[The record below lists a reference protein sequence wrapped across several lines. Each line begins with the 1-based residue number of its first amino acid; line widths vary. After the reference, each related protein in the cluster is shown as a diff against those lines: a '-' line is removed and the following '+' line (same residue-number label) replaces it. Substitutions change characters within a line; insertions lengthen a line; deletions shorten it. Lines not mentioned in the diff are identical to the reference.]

1 MLANKRL
8 SLVRIVTVKEIFQ
21 FILLLILFSIAK
33 VGFAED
39 DFIISKAYFEDKS
52 NLLRLD
58 EVKKQSFTEYDGFLA
73 KGYNDSAFWL
83 RLKVAPKKH
92 SSENS
97 GFNDY
102 LVMIIRPANLDE
114 IQVYDPLDTE
124 NVPYLLGDTI
134 EIDRNYKNQNQSL
147 NLNKIIA
154 RGDIPRDI
162 WLRLKTSGANLIDVR
177 AYVQSDA
184 YRFEKKR
191 EFLYE
196 FNIAYFLF
204 FLIWSLYCLTFSKK
218 IVIGA
223 FAIKQIFGLT
233 STILLYGYFRFLFGD
248 DFSAAFIN
256 KLTSINIILYGTAS
270 VYFDYTLLKELQ
282 SKKQGSK
289 ILLLLILCCPFE
301 LLLLYSGYA
310 MQALQLNMIITAIS
324 PLFSLFIVIICK
336 DDILKTQDRSLVLSH
351 KILLFSYFIISI
363 LSLLFLLSIFGFLPC
378 DERVLNGRVMQGFI
392 AGILL
397 IIVLRIRSN
406 QIEKNRQ
413 LAIKQIELKQQ
424 ELDIE
429 WQHQEEKSQF
439 LGILAHDLKTPL
451 ALIKMVLGIKEFS
464 VEHINY
470 LNNAVNDMNSVIER
484 CLQVSELEER
494 KLSLVFKEINLLNLL
509 NELKNQS
516 PAHRRININCDSSLV
531 FQTDDQILQII
542 LSNLI
547 DNANKYSASHTS
559 IYINV
564 SKSFHNNCDG
574 VEIAI
579 DNIPGSVGWPDPDK
593 VFQKYYRANNQQL
606 SGSGQ
611 GLYLIK
617 NLAVVL
623 GGYIRYIPYKFH
635 VSFILW
641 LPNNPVE
648 PEKLSLPINS

>member
-1 MLANKRL
+1 MQLEA
-8 SLVRIVTVKEIFQ
+8 VR
-21 FILLLILFSIAK
+21 
-33 VGFAED
+33 
-39 DFIISKAYFEDKS
+39 
-52 NLLRLD
+52 
-58 EVKKQSFTEYDGFLA
+58 KQSFIEYDGFLA

-83 RLKVAPKKH
+83 RLKVDPKKH
-92 SSENS
+92 LSKKSDL
-97 GFNDY
+97 NDY
-102 LVMIIRPANLDE
+102 LVMVIRPANLDE
-114 IQVYDPLDTE
+114 IQVYDPLDSE

-134 EIDRNYKNQNQSL
+134 EVDRNYKNQNQSL
-147 NLNKIIA
+147 NINKIIA
-154 RGDIPRDI
+154 RGDAPRDI

-177 AYVQSDA
+177 AYIQSDV

-196 FNIAYFLF
+196 FNIAYCLF
-204 FLIWSLYCLTFSKK
+204 FLIWCLYCLTFSKK
-218 IVIGA
+218 TVIVA
-223 FAIKQIFGLT
+223 FAIKQVFGLT
-233 STILLYGYFRFLFGD
+233 LTILLYGYFRFLFSD
-248 DFSAAFIN
+248 DFSAAFID
-256 KLTSINIILYGTAS
+256 KLSSSNVILYGTAS
-270 VYFDYTLLKELQ
+270 VYFDYALLKELQ

-301 LLLLYSGYA
+301 LLLLYSGFA
-310 MQALQLNMIITAIS
+310 MYALQLNMIITAIS
-324 PLFSLFIVIICK
+324 PFFSFFIAVFYK
-336 DDILKTQDRSLVLSH
+336 GDILKSQDRSLVLSYN
-351 KILLFSYFIISI
+351 ILLFSYFLISI
-363 LSLLFLLSIFGFLPC
+363 LSILFLLSIFGFLPF

-397 IIVLRIRSN
+397 ITVLRIHSN

-413 LAIKQIELKQQ
+413 LAIKKIELKQQ

-451 ALIKMVLGIKEFS
+451 ALIKMVLGIKDFS
-464 VEHINY
+464 VDHINY

-494 KLSLVFKEINLLNLL
+494 KLSLIFTEINLLNVL
-509 NELKNQS
+509 NELKKQS
-516 PAHRRININCDSSLV
+516 PAHRRINVNCDKSLTL
-531 FQTDDQILQII
+531 QTDDQILQII

-547 DNANKYSASHTS
+547 DNANKYSASHTG
-559 IYINV
+559 IFINV
-564 SKSFHNNCDG
+564 SRCFHNNCNG
-574 VEIAI
+574 IEIAI

-617 NLAVVL
+617 KLAVIL
-623 GGYIRYIPYKFH
+623 KGYIRYMPYETH
-635 VSFILW
+635 VSFVLW

-648 PEKLSLPINS
+648 SEKLSLPINS